1 MSHNPIVKMTVILI
15 YWSLIQQIYSVNSFK
30 VNILNMSDLTTNSDV
45 RINDDV
51 NNASEKKIVVPKI
64 SLDKSG
70 KTWQEGSTSFQL
82 LNF

>member
-1 MSHNPIVKMTVILI
+1 MSHNPIVNMTVILI

-64 SLDKSG
+64 G
-70 KTWQEGSTSFQL
+70 KNMAGGVHFFSIT
-82 LNF
+82 

>member
-1 MSHNPIVKMTVILI
+1 MTVILI